1 MPPAGL
7 QCTVTLPSA
16 MRASA
21 LRLLPLVAAAAVA
34 APATAS
40 AAALTISA
48 PKTVNQWSN
57 VVISWQGDTTGESAD
72 NRILRI
78 VATKKACPASLASSL
93 PKGVDGLSS
102 ENLFHIGGFAG
113 AEQTYFTKSGTFRLC
128 GYLSAADNLS
138 GAYTLIG
145 TSRKITVKR
154 HRIGRL
160 GKAPTPKAATYTATG
175 KDIIGGTGATTVT
188 FTVAGKQITSAS
200 LSGIPNTACRT
211 DWPTAVTPISG
222 TATSTGPKY
231 PTTGAPVIGDGFTI
245 SLTSGAGDIDLV
257 GQSGGSKRIYG
268 SVTLTSPDGSCRG
281 GVGYVAKKA

>member
-1 MPPAGL
+1 MPR
-7 QCTVTLPSA
+7 CTGTLPNP

-21 LRLLPLVAAAAVA
+21 LRLLPLIAAGAIA
-34 APATAS
+34 APASAS
-40 AAALTISA
+40 AATLTISA

-57 VVISWQGDTTGESAD
+57 VVISWQGDTTGETAD
-72 NRILRI
+72 NRIVRI
-78 VATKKACPASLASSL
+78 VATKKACPSSLPSSL

-102 ENLFHIGGFAG
+102 ENIFHIGGFAG
-113 AEQTYFTKSGTFRLC
+113 AEQMFFTKSGKFRLC
-128 GYLSAADNLS
+128 GYLSPAGDPS
-138 GAYTLIG
+138 GAYAPIG
-145 TSRKITVKR
+145 TSRKITVKK

-160 GKAPTPKAATYTATG
+160 GKAPTPKSATYTATG

-188 FTVAGKQITSAS
+188 FTIADKQVTSAS

-231 PTTGAPVIGDGFTI
+231 PTIGAPVIGDGFTI
-245 SLTSGAGDIDLV
+245 GLASDAGTIDLV

-281 GVGYVAKKA
+281 GVGFVAKKA